1 MNNAELFK
9 KVFGIYAEEFWAYPK
24 DEMLNW
30 LTYDAT
36 DTNAG
41 DLIRRQAA
49 IEAVRSYYDE
59 CDEDERS
66 IEERIADLPTAEPK
80 WIPVTERL
88 PKLGEKVLVSTKNTV
103 FTQVFKCIYGTP
115 DRWGWEHNT
124 IKKVTAWKPLP
135 EPYKEEK
142 NDAEI
147 H

>member
-1 MNNAELFK
+1 MS
-9 KVFGIYAEEFWAYPK
+9 IRPK
-24 DEMLNW
+24 
-30 LTYDAT
+30 YD
-36 DTNAG
+36 
-41 DLIRRQAA
+41 DLISRQVA
-49 IEAVRSYYDE
+49 IEALGEEPEVWSEKDEYEMGLNNQWHYDK
-59 CDEDERS
+59 DA
-66 IEERIADLPTAEPK
+66 IMAVPTAEPR